1 MPTLQKMEII
11 KSAGRKL
18 VGLDELT
25 LLARRPRNFLPPP
38 KAVCM
43 LTLSDLHPPALEEAP
58 KISLCAE
65 QSLLQT

>member
-18 VGLDELT
+18 AGLDELT
-25 LLARRPRNFLPPP
+25 LLARRLEELSSPP

-43 LTLSDLHPPALEEAP
+43 LTLSDLHPPALEDAP
-58 KISLCAE
+58 KLFLCTE
-65 QSLLQT
+65 QSPLQT